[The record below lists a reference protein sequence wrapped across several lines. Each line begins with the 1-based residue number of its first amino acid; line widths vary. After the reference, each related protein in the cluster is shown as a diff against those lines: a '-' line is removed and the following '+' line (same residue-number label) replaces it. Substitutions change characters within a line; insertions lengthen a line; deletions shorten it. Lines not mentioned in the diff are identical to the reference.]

1 MDICLRV
8 LKESN
13 KSRFD
18 SYSVRNSELIVSH
31 TTFRDC
37 RMHIFY
43 DNFPRNGCI
52 REGNHAGLSFA
63 MTSGTVTRD

>member
-1 MDICLRV
+1 MFASAE
-8 LKESN
+8 ESN

-18 SYSVRNSELIVSH
+18 SYSVRNSELIVFH

-37 RMHIFY
+37 RVHIFY
-43 DNFPRNGCI
+43 HNFPRNGRI
-52 REGNHAGLSFA
+52 REGNHAELYFA